1 LLEQLEK
8 IIIIKSQISKRN
20 GPDHLFP
27 MRSRE
32 GGNPNALGFS
42 WAMLIQKNTSLQ
54 NKNQTKKLICAH

>member
-42 WAMLIQKNTSLQ
+42 WAICSFRKIQVYKIKIKQRN
-54 NKNQTKKLICAH
+54 